1 MTAPAGNYRITPQAV
16 LGLLLLVVGVLLTLD
31 NLDLVES
38 ERILRF
44 WPLGIVAAGLVK
56 IAQSSDTSG
65 RTFGAVIVLVGAVW
79 TGESAY
85 DLPIDLSDLWSVGLI
100 ALGIVIITRA
110 RRSPARDPEV
120 ASVAGDAEVSEVA
133 VWAGKQRRNSSPAF
147 RRADLTAVMGGI
159 EFDLRGASTAT
170 GEAVIDV
177 FCMWGGIEIYVP
189 PDWAV
194 SNQVMLLMAGA
205 EDKTTGTQDARHRL
219 IVRGFVLMG
228 GVEIKP

>member
-1 MTAPAGNYRITPQAV
+1 MTTTSDFRITPQSV
-16 LGLLLLVVGVLLTLD
+16 LGLLLLIVGVLLTLD
-31 NLDLVES
+31 NLDVLES

-56 IAQSSDTSG
+56 IAQSSETSG

-79 TGESAY
+79 TGESVF
-85 DLPIDLSDLWSVGLI
+85 DLPIDLSDFWSIGLI
-100 ALGIVIITRA
+100 VLGIVIITRA
-110 RRSPARDPEV
+110 RRGSERDPAVV
-120 ASVAGDAEVSEVA
+120 AAAGDAQLSEFA
-133 VWAGKQRRNSSPAF
+133 VWAGKQRRNASPVF

-177 FCMWGGIEIYVP
+177 FCMWGGIEIFVP

-194 SNQVMLLMAGA
+194 SNQLVLLMAGA
-205 EDKTTGTQDARHRL
+205 EDNTTGTQDARHRL
-219 IVRGFVLMG
+219 VVRGFVLMG
-228 GVEIKP
+228 GVEIKA

>member
-1 MTAPAGNYRITPQAV
+1 MTSPAGFRITPQAV
-16 LGLLLLVVGVLLTLD
+16 LGLLLLIVGVLLTLD
-31 NLDLVES
+31 NLDVLES

-56 IAQSSDTSG
+56 IAQSTDASG
-65 RTFGAVIVLVGAVW
+65 RTFGAVIVLVGAIW
-79 TGESAY
+79 TGESAFN
-85 DLPIDLSDLWSVGLI
+85 LPIDIGDLWSVGLI
-100 ALGIVIITRA
+100 ALGIVILTRA
-110 RRSPARDPEV
+110 RRTPERE
-120 ASVAGDAEVSEVA
+120 AGMAPSGDSQVSEFA
-133 VWAGKQRRNSSPAF
+133 VWAGKQRRNVSPAF

-177 FCMWGGIEIYVP
+177 FCMWGGVEIFVP

-194 SNQVMLLMAGA
+194 SNQLMVLMAGA
-205 EDKTTGTQDARHRL
+205 EDNTTGTQDARHRL

-228 GVEIKP
+228 GVEIKA

>member
-1 MTAPAGNYRITPQAV
+1 MTTAPPYRITPQAV
-16 LGLLLLVVGVLLTLD
+16 LGFLILIIGVLLTLD
-31 NLDLVES
+31 NLQVFES
-38 ERILRF
+38 DRILRF
-44 WPLGIVAAGLVK
+44 WPLGIVAAGLLKV
-56 IAQSSDTSG
+56 AQSSDASG
-65 RTFGAVIVLVGAVW
+65 RTFGAVIVLVGAIW
-79 TGESAY
+79 TGESAFG
-85 DLPIDLSDLWSVGLI
+85 LPIDIGDLWSVGLI
-100 ALGIVIITRA
+100 ALGVVIIMRA
-110 RRSPARDPEV
+110 RRPADRSEPGLPA
-120 ASVAGDAEVSEVA
+120 ASDTQVSEFA

-159 EFDLRGASTAT
+159 EFDLRGAATAN

-205 EDKTTGTQDARHRL
+205 EDNTTGTQDARHRL

-228 GVEIKP
+228 GVEIKA